1 MTGCNRAPQ
10 TAAREHKGG
19 GDDHKESPKIM
30 SLSVFIG
37 VHRWL
42 KNVFHHRHTP
52 MNTDK
57 SLMGDPGN
65 RLLWPFTS
73 IAEVTP

>member
-1 MTGCNRAPQ
+1 MTGRNHAPQ
-10 TAAREHKGG
+10 TTASARQG
-19 GDDHKESPKIM
+19 GDSDHNESPKIM

-42 KNVFHHRHTP
+42 KKIFHHLYTP

-73 IAEVTP
+73 IVEVTP